1 MIKDM
6 KNFREWLRAK
16 DSFFISESAG
26 GIYRVYH
33 GGLWDGKKPLRV
45 NGRGAL
51 GAGAYFTPD
60 RNRAMEY
67 ARESMGMVVEV
78 EIELQNPL
86 VLRWNVNNGPVDALV
101 SLGMDKDKAFDL
113 VDKVEERFGYL
124 GQQIM
129 TKALSQGYDSLIQMD
144 KNNSSEIS
152 EIVIWDRNKVKR
164 ILSVEPFEFE

>member
-1 MIKDM
+1 M

-26 GIYRVYH
+26 GIYRAYH
-33 GGLWDGKKPLRV
+33 GGLWDGKQPLRL

-51 GAGAYFTPD
+51 GVGAYFTPD
-60 RNRAMEY
+60 RDRALEY
-67 ARESMGMVVEV
+67 ARRAMGMVVEV

-86 VLRWNVNNGPVDALV
+86 VFGFNVVYGPVDALIA
-101 SLGMDKDKAFDL
+101 LGMDQDKALD
-113 VDKVEERFGYL
+113 VVEKAWDRSGDI
-124 GQQIM
+124 GSQIK
-129 TKALSQGYDSLIQMD
+129 TKAMNQGYDGLIQMD

-164 ILSVEPFEFE
+164 ILSVEPFKFS

>member
-1 MIKDM
+1 M
-6 KNFREWLRAK
+6 KNFRDWLVAK

-26 GIYRVYH
+26 GIYRAYH

-51 GAGAYFTPD
+51 GVGAYFTPD

-67 ARESMGMVVEV
+67 ARESLGMVVEV

-86 VLRWNVNNGPVDALV
+86 VFGLNVHYGPVDALIA
-101 SLGMDKDKAFDL
+101 LGMEKDKALDL
-113 VDKVEERFGYL
+113 VEKVEERYGYL

-129 TKALSQGYDSLIQMD
+129 TKALSQGYDGLIQMQEH
-144 KNNSSEIS
+144 NSSEIS
-152 EIVIWDRNKVKR
+152 EIVIWNRNKVKR
-164 ILSVEPFEFE
+164 ILSVEKIN